1 MGQEGNA
8 TSWQVATLYLLHE
21 QEVEIWKMFNSIHS
35 VEFIFSIIILAFLF
49 ELGCEV
55 RLVFMGMKDW

>member
-8 TSWQVATLYLLHE
+8 IFWQVETLYLLHE
-21 QEVEIWKMFNSIHS
+21 QEVEIWTM
-35 VEFIFSIIILAFLF
+35 IFSIIILTFLF

>member
-21 QEVEIWKMFNSIHS
+21 QEVEIWKLFY
-35 VEFIFSIIILAFLF
+35 SIIILLFLF

>member
-1 MGQEGNA
+1 MGQEGNDK
-8 TSWQVATLYLLHE
+8 SWQVETLYLLHE
-21 QEVEIWKMFNSIHS
+21 QEIKIWKMI
-35 VEFIFSIIILAFLF
+35 ISIIILTFLF

>member
-8 TSWQVATLYLLHE
+8 TSWQVTTLYLLHE
-21 QEVEIWKMFNSIHS
+21 QEVEIWTM
-35 VEFIFSIIILAFLF
+35 IFSIYLLFIFIIAVMKMLF

>member
-1 MGQEGNA
+1 
-8 TSWQVATLYLLHE
+8 
-21 QEVEIWKMFNSIHS
+21 MFFSIHS
-35 VEFIFSIIILAFLF
+35 VELIFSIIILTVLF